1 MNNAEPSMEQWRQA
15 YGLATQIRDLAPW
28 EWMCDT
34 DHLAFRDPEDGS
46 PRVVAVMG
54 RLGEHYVVTVYRRV
68 QDVFRI
74 IDLARDP
81 NPDSE
86 VILETSQLQ
95 LSFEDRDFLDPAER
109 QVIKGLGFRFRGR
122 QAWPCFR
129 SYLPG
134 QFPWFIDSD
143 ELRQLIPALELV
155 LDMAPRF
162 KDDEQELE
170 RLNRLGM
177 DDHVFL
183 MRTRTKV
190 SGTIEWEE
198 SMVEIQQPAP
208 TVIVPEMDDGLLR
221 CVGRFPLV
229 DDRLELDLRSTP
241 WPVQEQKDQRPYFP
255 WIVLVVESDEGII
268 VGHELLT
275 PLPTLDAVYGRA
287 AGALLDVLRKN
298 EIRPAEILVRSDRV
312 AALFREVC
320 AELGIALTVQPWL
333 PQVKDAF
340 TSMLQFYDG
349 G

>member
-1 MNNAEPSMEQWRQA
+1 MNSAEPSIEQWRQA
-15 YGLATQIRDLAPW
+15 YGLAAQIHALAPW

-46 PRVVAVMG
+46 PRFVAVMG
-54 RLGEHYVVTVYRRV
+54 QLGEHYAVTVYRREE
-68 QDVFRI
+68 DVFRI

-81 NPDSE
+81 DSGSE

-109 QVIKGLGFRFRGR
+109 RVIKRLGLRFRGR

-143 ELRQLIPALELV
+143 ELRQVIPALELV

-162 KDDEQELE
+162 RDDEQGLE

-183 MRTRTKV
+183 MRTPTKIP
-190 SGTIEWEE
+190 GTIEWTE
-198 SMVEIQQPAP
+198 SMVEIQRPAP

-221 CVGRFPLV
+221 RVGRFPVV
-229 DDRLELDLRSTP
+229 DNRLEIDLRSTP
-241 WPVQEQKDQRPYFP
+241 WPVQEQEDQRPYFP
-255 WIVLVVESDEGII
+255 WVVLVVESDEGII

-275 PLPTLDAVYGRA
+275 PLPTLDAVYSRA
-287 AGALLDVLRKN
+287 AGALLDVLERN

-320 AELGIALTVQPWL
+320 AELGIALTVQPCL
-333 PQVKDAF
+333 PQVKHAF
-340 TSMLQFYDG
+340 ASMLRFYDEG
-349 G
+349 